1 MDDIFHL
8 DKQTGRLFWKTPSKY
23 HKDLIGKEAGNA
35 NKTHNDKCYWVVQ
48 VNGKKM
54 KRGHI
59 VYFMTHGVWPK
70 PCIDH
75 INGNSLDDRPENL
88 RIATVLENSWNHKG
102 RKRTIQLPMGVRH
115 SGHGAYVAR
124 ISYKKS
130 QIYLGIFDTIQE
142 ASAIYQQ
149 KRRELYGEFA

>member
-1 MDDIFHL
+1 
-8 DKQTGRLFWKTPSKY
+8 
-23 HKDLIGKEAGNA
+23 
-35 NKTHNDKCYWVVQ
+35 
-48 VNGKKM
+48 
-54 KRGHI
+54 
-59 VYFMTHGVWPK
+59 
-70 PCIDH
+70 
-75 INGNSLDDRPENL
+75 
-88 RIATVLENSWNHKG
+88 
-102 RKRTIQLPMGVRH
+102 MGVRH